1 MRAFLDF
8 MELIDS
14 LLRSDGEE
22 LEREEFG
29 LRLTDVSFYVCGA
42 TQRAYVRNTSRLIES
57 DRAFLQYLLTK

>member
-8 MELIDS
+8 MEVIDS

-29 LRLTDVSFYVCGA
+29 LRPTGVRFYVCGA
-42 TQRAYVRNTSRLIES
+42 PQRAYVRNTSRLIES

>member
-1 MRAFLDF
+1 
-8 MELIDS
+8 MERIDS

-29 LRLTDVSFYVCGA
+29 LRPTGVGFYVCGA
-42 TQRAYVRNTSRLIES
+42 PQRAYVRNTSRLIES